1 MATRIYLRNGQGKPD
16 LADFGGTTGEI
27 LIDLQNYQ
35 IWTLSADGQ
44 SVEQL
49 GSDISSE
56 TIDWSQLDNIPTE
69 FPPSDHT
76 LSLIHI

>member
-1 MATRIYLRNGQGKPD
+1 MATRIYLRNGLGKPD
-16 LADFGGTTGEI
+16 VSDFGGTTGEI

-56 TIDWSQLDNIPTE
+56 TIDGIS
-69 FPPSDHT
+69 
-76 LSLIHI
+76 